1 MKWGIIVSVLCFS
14 VLTAQAQMYRSGNSS
29 KSNFGGN
36 NSTQKEDS
44 SVPGAN
50 SNIQTRT
57 FSNYSS
63 RRNWSKGVQT
73 KPVQTTTA
81 GSQEYKD
88 QADAQS
94 AQADAAVEQM
104 MKGVNQQNV
113 GKSGALQ
120 NVPASAPQSAAN
132 TVSAGASSA
141 SSNQV
146 SPAQSDPAAA
156 MMQQVQQMQQ
166 MIMGNNNSASSGTS
180 GMPTMP
186 MGANMPGMPDLSA
199 LLNAASAG
207 QQPAK
212 SK

>member
-63 RRNWSKGVQT
+63 RQNWSKGVQT

-146 SPAQSDPAAA
+146 SPAQTDPAAA

-186 MGANMPGMPDLSA
+186 AGVNVPGMPDMSA